1 MSRVKFREGASYVG
15 TATLDRK
22 RQKVFSVVARRGDVV
37 AFSPVRDVKRERVEE
52 CCDTEIVRVK
62 DADGFDYLISAQVE
76 VDVDRAFDVVQM
88 CQA

>member
-37 AFSPVRDVKRERVEE
+37 AFSPVRDVKR
-52 CCDTEIVRVK
+52 
-62 DADGFDYLISAQVE
+62 
-76 VDVDRAFDVVQM
+76 
-88 CQA
+88 